1 MSRNLASRPY
11 KVLVFDA
18 SILFFIIPVI
28 FYPRP
33 ITFKLLVAGSIVIFL
48 LQWRFGTVGHAVRW
62 MKQFIV
68 GESKKTRPLF
78 YDLDK

>member
-18 SILFFIIPVI
+18 SILFFLIPAI

-33 ITFKLLVAGSIVIFL
+33 ITFKILIVAAIVIYI
-48 LQWRFGTVGHAVRW
+48 LQWRFGTISHALRW
-62 MKQFIV
+62 MKQFVI
-68 GESKKTRPLF
+68 GESKKIRPLF